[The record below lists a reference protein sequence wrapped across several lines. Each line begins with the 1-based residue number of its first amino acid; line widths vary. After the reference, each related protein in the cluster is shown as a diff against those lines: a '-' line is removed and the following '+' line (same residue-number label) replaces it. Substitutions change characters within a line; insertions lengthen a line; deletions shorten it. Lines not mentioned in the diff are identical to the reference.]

1 MYRFGFRRMKGSCMM
16 HIIRDFCNTEHS
28 SIVDL
33 VFSEREVVKYSRSC
47 SLYVVARPSLCLS
60 VTFVRPSQAIEIFR
74 NVSTPFLHCP
84 SIDNLTSTKN
94 FSKIVPG
101 NPRWGRGLNARGEP
115 NIAIFDISKAI
126 SRKRCNEVG

>member
-84 SIDNLTSTKN
+84 SIHWQREPPLGEGVKRKRGAEYSDFWHIEGYISET
-94 FSKIVPG
+94 VQ
-101 NPRWGRGLNARGEP
+101 WGRL
-115 NIAIFDISKAI
+115 S
-126 SRKRCNEVG
+126 